1 MALDDFTGE
10 LHRIPLGPRAR
21 HQARIIEPN
30 STLGDA
36 IAHMTKHATA
46 PAARTRR
53 VLNAS

>member
-1 MALDDFTGE
+1 MISPVNFTE
-10 LHRIPLGPRAR
+10 FPRVRAPGNK
-21 HQARIIEPN
+21 ARIIEPN